1 MVQTMTKEMIT
12 NDVFDIAKRIKEIDD
27 DYFVVYDKKLCRFEV
42 HNKRQKPDTL
52 SLVLPYDRLD
62 CRAIDKVLS
71 TRTQH
76 IVKLLDELDKQN
88 EQLQQKQIKEMANK
102 RIEECQEFL
111 HRSSG

>member
-1 MVQTMTKEMIT
+1 MTKEIIT
-12 NDVFDIAKRIKEIDD
+12 NDVFDIARRIKEIDEN
-27 DYFVVYDKKLCRFEV
+27 YFVVYNKKLCRFEV

-76 IVKLLDELDKQN
+76 VSKLLAEIDKQN

-102 RIEECQEFL
+102 RMQECQEIL
-111 HRSSG
+111 RRSSG

>member
-1 MVQTMTKEMIT
+1 MTKEMIT
-12 NDVFDIAKRIKEIDD
+12 NDVFDIAKRIKEIDQ

-71 TRTQH
+71 TRTQY
-76 IVKLLDELDKQN
+76 VAKLLEQIDKQN
-88 EQLQQKQIKEMANK
+88 EQLHEKQIKQLADK
-102 RIEECQEFL
+102 RIEECHEFL
-111 HRSSG
+111 RRLSG